1 MDTAVTGV
9 EAITT
14 AVTNILNI
22 ATTMLDTITGNPI
35 LMLFFCVPI
44 IGIAVGVVRK
54 LRG

>member
-1 MDTAVTGV
+1 METVTTGM

-14 AVTNILNI
+14 AVTNIIGI

-44 IGIAVGVVRK
+44 VGIGVGVVRK